1 MDTKQITIEKILQE
15 ILQEDRSILLDHKKL
30 IEKAR
35 SLVPPDSMRDFRSIE
50 KAFDNHIGEQLL
62 SSDRAKDKAQRTKTL
77 QNIKLQLRGTGLQEK
92 RADYVI
98 RVLEAALEWD
108 KDPAEEA
115 EPTQPEAPEDTP
127 EEVQEEIQE
136 EAQEEPLPLQKE
148 RPSTETDAAVDTTW
162 MCSCGVINDGNFCRH
177 CGKQKLDERS
187 HMFLPGT
194 SSVQEEEQ
202 KKKSAFSQASEE
214 VPAWTRLSDLPP
226 QKEDSHGNK
235 KLIRWGILVVLL
247 GCALAFFPQDILER

>member
-148 RPSTETDAAVDTTW
+148 RPSTETDAAV
-162 MCSCGVINDGNFCRH
+162 
-177 CGKQKLDERS
+177 
-187 HMFLPGT
+187 
-194 SSVQEEEQ
+194 
-202 KKKSAFSQASEE
+202 
-214 VPAWTRLSDLPP
+214 
-226 QKEDSHGNK
+226 
-235 KLIRWGILVVLL
+235 
-247 GCALAFFPQDILER
+247 